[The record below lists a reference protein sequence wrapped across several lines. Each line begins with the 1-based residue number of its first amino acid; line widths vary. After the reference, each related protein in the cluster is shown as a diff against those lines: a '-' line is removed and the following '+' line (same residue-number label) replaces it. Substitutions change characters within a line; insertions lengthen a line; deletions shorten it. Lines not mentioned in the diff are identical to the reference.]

1 MANVTNEVAALSAV
15 VAQYVPA
22 LESGSVDIDTYYPEF
37 INALRAAGIDTV
49 IADKQAQ
56 FDVQYGK

>member
-1 MANVTNEVAALSAV
+1 MANVTNEIAALSAV

-22 LESGSVDIDTYYPEF
+22 LESGSVDIDVYYPKFVE
-37 INALRAAGIDTV
+37 ALKAAGIDSV

-56 FDVQYGK
+56 FDAQYGK